1 MNSPDW
7 YVSNIATGN
16 LCRNN
21 SRKNEEMDP
30 KQKQHP
36 VVDVTGDGNKLPCC
50 KEQYSTGNWNVRL
63 VHESRQ
69 IGSGQTG
76 DGKRECRHF
85 RNQGTKVDWNGGI

>member
-1 MNSPDW
+1 MNSIKRQNDSTLKGELPRSVDAQ
-7 YVSNIATGN
+7 YSTGDQW
-16 LCRNN
+16 RSN
-21 SRKNEEMDP
+21 SRNEETEP

-36 VVDVTGDGNKLPCC
+36 VVEVTGNGSKLPCC

-76 DGKRECRHF
+76 DGKSEH
-85 RNQGTKVDWNGGI
+85 